1 MTADPGAYTCTTAAT
16 SCTITDMAGGADFDF
31 SVTATNDS
39 GEGTASAAVTANVP
53 SQFAVVASVDVGN
66 WPAGIH
72 FDGEHIWVTNNDE
85 NTINKIDINPAQIEA
100 TITAPGTQVAGVTS
114 DIDGNIWVAG
124 SDILKI
130 DPDTAEI
137 IKEVDYING
146 TVASGTDIESERPH
160 GLDNRRDLRVPAY
173 LCKR

>member
-1 MTADPGAYTCTTAAT
+1 MTTDPGAYTCTTAAT
-16 SCTITDMAGGADFDF
+16 SCTITDMAGGAAST

-39 GEGTASAAVTANVP
+39 GEGTASTAVTANVP

-72 FDGEHIWVTNNDE
+72 FDGEHIWVTNNGE

-100 TITAPGTQVAGVTS
+100 TVTAPGTQVAGVTS
-114 DIDGNIWVAG
+114 DVDGNIWVAG
-124 SDILKI
+124 SDIGKI

-137 IKEVDYING
+137 IKKS
-146 TVASGTDIESERPH
+146 TTSTER
-160 GLDNRRDLRVPAY
+160 
-173 LCKR
+173 